1 MRRACQE
8 ALRKAQACRP
18 DDEEC
23 LRKYNLTNDGG
34 GGGGVTCRAAG
45 NDRSFLLINQ
55 PPAEASIEIVVHG
68 LPQFGA
74 PTRLVKQ

>member
-23 LRKYNLTNDGG
+23 LRKCNLTHDG

-55 PPAEASIEIVVHG
+55 PSADTSIEIVVHG

-74 PTRLVKQ
+74 PTRLVEQ